1 MRVPLPPVP
10 PVEESLPLPD
20 TATAA
25 SFALLGTVAA
35 VAASSSSNNASDVV
49 DNNEV
54 DGVGDLDGGFSL
66 DGDAWAKTSPEPDH
80 AGYDAAAVAAAV
92 PASPSD
98 TGSAVGHAS
107 IPGSPTVS

>member
-35 VAASSSSNNASDVV
+35 VAASSSSNDASDVV

-66 DGDAWAKTSPEPDH
+66 DGDAWAKTSPEP
-80 AGYDAAAVAAAV
+80 GYDAVAVAAAV